1 MTLVK
6 EVAKESLQDTIPS
19 KEGVY
24 QGTYPQLS
32 HYYMCGYCQNED
44 ERRPHL
50 VAVYEIT
57 DNGKMIIG
65 FNSHGEFENPFPKI
79 PVNRKDVIVYQM
91 LIKSITESN
100 VKVQGTTTNLCK
112 EIDPRIFA
120 SFKRTSKF
128 KAFGEASN
136 KPVTIAFLGK

>member
-1 MTLVK
+1 
-6 EVAKESLQDTIPS
+6 
-19 KEGVY
+19 
-24 QGTYPQLS
+24 
-32 HYYMCGYCQNED
+32 MCGYCVNED
-44 ERRPHL
+44 EKRPHL

-65 FNSHGEFENPFPKI
+65 MNSHGEFDNPYPKI
-79 PVNRKDVIVYQM
+79 EVKRRDVIVYQM

-100 VKVQGTTTNLCK
+100 VKVQGTKSNLCK
-112 EIDPRIFA
+112 VIEPKVFA

-136 KPVTIAFLGK
+136 KPVTIAFFGSTGAGKTTLMNALARKELGK